1 MQDMEMV
8 SMEQSGEE
16 LSACVF
22 ASVCVYETEKEGGR
36 GSHRL
41 YLELL
46 LGPLKRYTAMHSGC
60 SVYRRTLALLF

>member
-22 ASVCVYETEKEGGR
+22 ASVCVFMRQRRKGAEG
-36 GSHRL
+36 HID
-41 YLELL
+41 YI
-46 LGPLKRYTAMHSGC
+46 
-60 SVYRRTLALLF
+60 